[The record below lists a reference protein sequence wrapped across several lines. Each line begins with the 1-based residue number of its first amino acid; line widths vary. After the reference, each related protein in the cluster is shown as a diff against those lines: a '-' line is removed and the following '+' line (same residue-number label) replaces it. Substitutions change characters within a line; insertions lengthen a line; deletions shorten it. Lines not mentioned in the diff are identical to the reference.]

1 MVGRVVV
8 IAAAVAACWVTAVLG
23 GLEAARWCAAG
34 CIALAALV
42 TRAITPPQHRARTP
56 QYGIGRGLV
65 RHPYPRFEQLA
76 SVISWA
82 QRDRRYYERVLTP
95 LLDEI
100 SADVDEPAPVAALRT
115 EVAEELGRFQRRHRS
130 WT

>member
-1 MVGRVVV
+1 MLVRVVV
-8 IAAAVAACWVTAVLG
+8 IVAAVTACWVAAVLG
-23 GLEAARWCAAG
+23 GLDAARWCAAG
-34 CIALAALV
+34 CIAVAALLM
-42 TRAITPPQHRARTP
+42 RAITPPQRRARTP
-56 QYGIGRGLV
+56 RYGIGRGVV

-82 QRDRRYYERVLTP
+82 QRDRRYYDRVLTP

-100 SADVDEPAPVAALRT
+100 SADSDESAPIAALRT
-115 EVAEELGRFQRRHRS
+115 EVAEELGRFERRHRS